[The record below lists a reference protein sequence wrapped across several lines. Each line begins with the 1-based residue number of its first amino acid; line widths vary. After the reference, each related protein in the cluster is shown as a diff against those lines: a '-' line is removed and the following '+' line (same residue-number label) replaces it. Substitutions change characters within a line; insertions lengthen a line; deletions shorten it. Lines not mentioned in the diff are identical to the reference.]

1 MEDEDYLTAERPHIV
16 GDTFWRALLLSLNEG
31 SLVGSQSWKAFRTL
45 ATSCTNVENE
55 WYSSRFTVGPGKL
68 AYLVLPNSLQLFF
81 PRKPHKRKDMKRY
94 EKMRKDAVLKL
105 ECGQDSF

>member
-16 GDTFWRALLLSLNEG
+16 GDTFWRALLL
-31 SLVGSQSWKAFRTL
+31 SQSWKAFRTL

-68 AYLVLPNSLQLFF
+68 AYLVLPNSLQVFF
-81 PRKPHKRKDMKRY
+81 PRKPHKRKDMKR
-94 EKMRKDAVLKL
+94 
-105 ECGQDSF
+105 